1 MAAPTL
7 AQESAPETGPPR
19 LNAEQRVKNLLLLV
33 GQQGASDLHL
43 VVGRYPT
50 LRINGK
56 LHPIT
61 QEKILTPAD
70 TKALSDIL
78 LTEEGKEELLSS
90 GQADFSYNFEN
101 RMRFRTNV
109 FFQKGFVSVTMR
121 FVMDHVRNL
130 EELNIPTSLYN
141 FANYSQG
148 LVLVTGPVGHGKS
161 TTLAAIIEYI
171 NHNQEKHIVT
181 IEDPIEFVYTQ
192 DRCIINQREVGRDA
206 KTFPLALRAVFR
218 EDANVVLLAELRDL
232 ETIATAMT
240 AAETGHL
247 IFATVHTNDA
257 AQTIDRII
265 DVFPAHQQNQIR
277 SQLASVL
284 LGVVSQRLIPRMDGA
299 GRIPAIEIMLKNHA
313 VENLIRENK
322 THQLDS
328 VIETSLKEGMV
339 SLDRSLADLVRRGLI
354 SVNDALL
361 YSKNRQ
367 YLEMLIAKSE

>member
-1 MAAPTL
+1 MADGSEIL
-7 AQESAPETGPPR
+7 HV
-19 LNAEQRVKNLLLLV
+19 EQRLKNLLLLV

-43 VVGRYPT
+43 AVGRYPT

-56 LHPIT
+56 LHPVT
-61 QEKILTPAD
+61 QEKVLTPAD

-78 LTEEGKEELLSS
+78 LSDDRKEELLST
-90 GQADFSYNFEN
+90 GQADFSYNFDN
-101 RMRFRTNV
+101 QMRFRTNV

-121 FVMDHVRNL
+121 FVMDRVRGL
-130 EELNIPTSLYN
+130 EELNLPTMLYN

-181 IEDPIEFVYTQ
+181 IEDPIEFVYNQ

-257 AQTIDRII
+257 AQTIDRVI

-277 SQLASVL
+277 SQLANVL
-284 LGVVSQRLIPRMDGA
+284 LGVISQRLIPKLDGS
-299 GRIPAIEIMLKNHA
+299 GRVPAVEIMLKNHA

-322 THQLDS
+322 THQIDS
-328 VIETSLKEGMV
+328 VIETSLKDGMV
-339 SLDRSLADLVRRGLI
+339 SLDRSLADLARRGLI
-354 SVNDALL
+354 SVDDALT
-361 YSKNRQ
+361 YAKSRQ
-367 YLEMLIAKSE
+367 YLEMLIAKEST

>member
-1 MAAPTL
+1 MADGAEIL
-7 AQESAPETGPPR
+7 H
-19 LNAEQRVKNLLLLV
+19 AEQRVKNLLLLV

-43 VVGRYPT
+43 AVGRYPT

-56 LHPIT
+56 LHPVT

-78 LTEEGKEELLSS
+78 LTEDRKNELLTS
-90 GQADFSYNFEN
+90 GQTDFSYSFEN

-109 FFQKGFVSVTMR
+109 FFQKGYVSVTMR

-130 EELNIPTSLYN
+130 EELNIPNSLYN

-171 NHNQEKHIVT
+171 NHNQEKHIIT
-181 IEDPIEFVYTQ
+181 IEDPIEFVYEQ

-206 KTFPLALRAVFR
+206 KTFPLALRGVFR

-257 AQTIDRII
+257 AQTIDRVI

-277 SQLASVL
+277 AQLASVL
-284 LGVVSQRLIPRMDGA
+284 LGVISQRLIPRMDGA
-299 GRIPAIEIMLKNHA
+299 GRVPAIEIMLKNHA
-313 VENLIRENK
+313 IENLIRENK

-328 VIETSLKEGMV
+328 VIETSLKDGMV

-354 SVNDALL
+354 SINDAML

-367 YLEMLIAKSE
+367 YLEMLIAKEG

>member
-1 MAAPTL
+1 MADGSEIL
-7 AQESAPETGPPR
+7 H
-19 LNAEQRVKNLLLLV
+19 AEQRVKNLLLLV

-43 VVGRYPT
+43 AVGRYPT

-61 QEKILTPAD
+61 QEKVLTPAD

-78 LTEEGKEELLSS
+78 LSDDRKEELLAS
-90 GQADFSYNFEN
+90 GQTDFSYNFEN

-121 FVMDHVRNL
+121 FVMDHVRSL
-130 EELNIPTSLYN
+130 EELNLPTALYN

-161 TTLAAIIEYI
+161 TTLAAIIEHI

-181 IEDPIEFVYTQ
+181 IEDPIEFVYNQ

-206 KTFPLALRAVFR
+206 KSFPLALRAVFR
-218 EDANVVLLAELRDL
+218 EDANVVLCGELRDL

-257 AQTIDRII
+257 AQTIDRVI

-284 LGVVSQRLIPRMDGA
+284 LGVVSQRLIPKMDGS
-299 GRIPAIEIMLKNHA
+299 GRVPAIEIMLKNHA
-313 VENLIRENK
+313 IENLIRENK

-328 VIETSLKEGMV
+328 VIETSLKEGMT
-339 SLDRSLADLVRRGLI
+339 SLDRSLSDLVRRGMI
-354 SVNDALL
+354 SVNDAMM
-361 YSKNRQ
+361 YAKNRQ
-367 YLEMLIAKSE
+367 YLEMLIAKEQ